1 VVCCIASLLRAQK
14 ELRAEIREMRAAL
27 DTVHEHLVDSYERAR
42 KAEER
47 GDLLAHANSVFEN
60 DSHARKRSRLD

>member
-1 VVCCIASLLRAQK
+1 
-14 ELRAEIREMRAAL
+14 MRAAV
-27 DTVHEHLVDSYERAR
+27 DAVHERLLDSDERAR

-47 GDLLAHANSVFEN
+47 GDLLARAYSVFEK

>member
-1 VVCCIASLLRAQK
+1 MS
-14 ELRAEIREMRAAL
+14 AAL
-27 DTVHEHLVDSYERAR
+27 DELHESLVDSDERAR

-47 GDLLAHANSVFEN
+47 GDLLASAYSVFEN